1 MLRNCDIEN
10 CEHMSAT
17 MKEKGEIYK
26 KGRTY
31 YVAEAPN
38 DVSFKNST
46 HTLGVSI
53 HSFPKDVAVWPKWT
67 RFDCLH
73 RGDSTL

>member
-1 MLRNCDIEN
+1 MLRSCDIEN
-10 CEHMSAT
+10 CEHTSAT
-17 MKEKGEIYK
+17 MMEKGEIYK

-31 YVAEAPN
+31 YVAGAPN
-38 DVSFKNST
+38 DVCFKNST

-53 HSFPKDVAVWPKWT
+53 HSCPKDVAVWPKWT

-73 RGDSTL
+73 LGDSAL